1 MSSDRMIQEIE
12 DILRQRQVSV
22 KDMEKVINQNRTK
35 IKKITTN
42 LDKVEA
48 KLVDLVVE
56 LTDTSSV
63 IDTVDDELSEAEL
76 TKRIKE
82 INVKLPNRKL
92 KVVEIPDDVKWY
104 IANHHQGEGEYIVE
118 EHRTWK

>member
-1 MSSDRMIQEIE
+1 MSNDRAIQEIE
-12 DILRQRQVSV
+12 DILRQRQLSIR
-22 KDMEKVINQNRTK
+22 DMEKQINQNRTK

-63 IDTVDDELSEAEL
+63 VDTVDDELSPTEL
-76 TKRIKE
+76 TKRIKD
-82 INVKLPNRKL
+82 INVQLRKIRL
-92 KVVEIPDDVKWY
+92 DLADIIRKNSE
-104 IANHHQGEGEYIVE
+104 
-118 EHRTWK
+118 

>member
-82 INVKLPNRKL
+82 INVKLRKIRL
-92 KVVEIPDDVKWY
+92 DLADIIRKTV
-104 IANHHQGEGEYIVE
+104 
-118 EHRTWK
+118 

>member
-22 KDMEKVINQNRTK
+22 KDMEKVITQNRTK

-82 INVKLPNRKL
+82 INVKLRKIRL
-92 KVVEIPDDVKWY
+92 DLADIIRKTV
-104 IANHHQGEGEYIVE
+104 
-118 EHRTWK
+118 

>member
-1 MSSDRMIQEIE
+1 MSNDIAIQEIE
-12 DILRQRQVSV
+12 DILRQRQLSIR
-22 KDMEKVINQNRTK
+22 DMEKQINQNRTK

-63 IDTVDDELSEAEL
+63 VDTVDDELSPTEL
-76 TKRIKE
+76 TKRIKD
-82 INVKLPNRKL
+82 INVQLRKIRL
-92 KVVEIPDDVKWY
+92 DLADIIRKNSE
-104 IANHHQGEGEYIVE
+104 
-118 EHRTWK
+118 